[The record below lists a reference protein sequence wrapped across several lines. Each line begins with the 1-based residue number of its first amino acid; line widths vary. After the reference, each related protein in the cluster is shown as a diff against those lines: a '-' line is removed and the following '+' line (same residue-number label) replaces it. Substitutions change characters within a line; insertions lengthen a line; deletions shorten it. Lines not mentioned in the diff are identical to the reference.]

1 MVDGG
6 MIGNDS
12 NMNDSCDSEAVLET
26 VMVAGELT
34 LISGGEI
41 FRVEETIERMARAW
55 GMSRAE
61 AFATPTGVMVTL
73 GDHRG
78 RTLTAV
84 RRIREPGFDLNRLTE
99 LNDLARKVDQGN
111 LSLAEARKALEG
123 LRASG
128 PRPLILWRPAAAG
141 LTSLAATYLLGASVP
156 EAAWG
161 GLAGLV
167 VHLTPGSRINRF
179 FRAFFGGMIAGA
191 FGAIAASTG
200 NGVSADL
207 VITGAITP
215 LVPGLAIT
223 NAIRDLIAE
232 DLISAGARGLGAI
245 LVALSIAAGVA
256 AVLVPYL
263 RLGGAL
269 Q

>member
-1 MVDGG
+1 MTVNGLVANRG
-6 MIGNDS
+6 Y
-12 NMNDSCDSEAVLET
+12 DSEEVLET
-26 VMVAGELT
+26 VLMAGELT
-34 LISGGEI
+34 LTSGGEI
-41 FRVEETIERMARAW
+41 FRVEETIERMGRAW
-55 GMSRAE
+55 GMSEAE
-61 AFATPTGVMVTL
+61 AFATPTGIVVTL
-73 GDHRG
+73 RDSRG

-84 RRIREPGFDLNRLTE
+84 RRIREPGIDLARLTE
-99 LNDLARKVDQGN
+99 LNDLARRVEQASLD
-111 LSLAEARKALEG
+111 LAEARQALES

-128 PRPLILWRPAAAG
+128 PRPSLFWRPAAAG
-141 LTSLAATYLLGASVP
+141 LASLTFTYLFGGSLLEV
-156 EAAWG
+156 AWG

-167 VHLTPGSRINRF
+167 VHLTPGGRINRF
-179 FRAFFGGMIAGA
+179 FRAFFGGIVAGT
-191 FGAIAASTG
+191 FGVMAAYVG

-207 VITGAITP
+207 VITGAIMP

-263 RLGGAL
+263 RLGGVL